1 LPYDSSIEPI
11 IESYEMSKVRMS
23 LKEAGEHF
31 GIKPNSVRS
40 RWKAGKIDGERDNSG
55 KVWVWVDPTKA
66 ANDRGS
72 KKTVSKVSTEG
83 FETNEIKALKDHLK
97 ATTEQLTKA
106 EAEIADLKPQALEA
120 VGLRAENQALKEQQ
134 GRGEAEIARLV
145 GSLDKM
151 DKERRELVEA
161 LLKRRPSLWERITGQ
176 GKA

>member
-1 LPYDSSIEPI
+1 
-11 IESYEMSKVRMS
+11 MS

-66 ANDRGS
+66 ANDMGS
-72 KKTVSKVSTEG
+72 KKKVPKVSTEG

-120 VGLRAENQALKEQQ
+120 VRLKAENDGLRDQQ
-134 GRGEAEIARLV
+134 SRGEAEITRLV
-145 GSLDKM
+145 ASLDSM
-151 DKERRELVEA
+151 DKERRDLVEA
-161 LLKRRPSLWERITGQ
+161 LLKRRMGLWERFFGQ
-176 GKA
+176 GKD